1 MDRFCVSNQLQWSNQ
16 WGGRQIIK
24 FPCLRLA
31 LYWPMINHLLK
42 GIRNQIYT
50 CRMLSLSVSNALV
63 FDVTCLTPDVLQN
76 GIHIVYAILLLVIIQ
91 NVATKSKSFIRLESS
106 LFSLLGKNSR
116 GIYMCHVVVV
126 FIVVKHCSQWGM
138 GKPPVWLMTLLFP

>member
-1 MDRFCVSNQLQWSNQ
+1 
-16 WGGRQIIK
+16 
-24 FPCLRLA
+24 
-31 LYWPMINHLLK
+31 MINHLLK
-42 GIRNQIYT
+42 GIQNQIYT

-63 FDVTCLTPDVLQN
+63 FDVTYLTPDVLQN

-106 LFSLLGKNSR
+106 LFSLLGKNLR
-116 GIYMCHVVVV
+116 GIYMCQVVVV
-126 FIVVKHCSQWGM
+126 FIVVKRCSQWGM